1 MSVAV
6 RTRVDLGPEE
16 RAFVDLLIGGA
27 SIYDAAEQAGFDRG
41 MALQVAERP
50 AVVSAM
56 DAFIR
61 ATMRKGA
68 LTSVSY
74 LADVS
79 SGITSGIGPRI
90 DAAKALLDRTGH
102 NVPSARPAPRFADA
116 DLSELSADELRRLV
130 DGLERARGKTIDALA
145 DRAKPVHATLDATPD
160 PMLLNL
166 LD

>member
-1 MSVAV
+1 MSVALKS
-6 RTRVDLGPEE
+6 RDELSDQEKDFLRHI
-16 RAFVDLLIGGA
+16 RAGVPMHEAAELAG
-27 SIYDAAEQAGFDRG
+27 YKCHDAAAIV
-41 MALQVAERP
+41 LRP
-50 AVVSAM
+50 AVTA
-56 DAFIR
+56 ALNNEIR
-61 ATMRKGA
+61 ANMQIGA
-68 LTSVSY
+68 SAAALHFTRVHFGLETSTPVR
-74 LADVS
+74 AD
-79 SGITSGIGPRI
+79 IG
-90 DAAKALLDRTGH
+90 KALLDRTGH